1 MPLDFLGSILFRT
14 LPDFEIDDE
23 GKTSQINRFNHRAH
37 IFGGT
42 CIRDELG
49 FAIQKE
55 DENIK
60 FGNAVNGMSGG
71 VVLRMCG
78 NSIEWV
84 GIAMRANNDLIR
96 FIPYHLFAKSVIL
109 DILER
114 EKQGSD

>member
-1 MPLDFLGSILFRT
+1 
-14 LPDFEIDDE
+14 
-23 GKTSQINRFNHRAH
+23 
-37 IFGGT
+37 
-42 CIRDELG
+42 
-49 FAIQKE
+49 
-55 DENIK
+55 
-60 FGNAVNGMSGG
+60 MSGG